1 MLVVTNVMGGTKRPG
16 MGVGLVRSCRHGR
29 DEVLAKEADVPVRRS
44 SIVLATVGI
53 VVIVLGV
60 VLRFVVV
67 PIATQLPAST
77 KLGITYSGTATL
89 LNSQA
94 LQSGDI
100 KNVIATNVPITIDR
114 LVKVTST
121 HGDTAVVSDNLT
133 IHAGSES
140 LPSPHDYALNRTS
153 LKGVAPP
160 KGVSVEPSKGALSST
175 FPIGPKAN
183 NSYRYYDSSTRQIVP
198 ITYTG
203 HATLDG
209 RSVNVYKFAAT
220 GPVKDPGLLKILPS
234 ALPKNLM
241 AGLAPLLPPAVRA
254 EITPS
259 TLAALSDPIPL
270 TYTAKTNI
278 VAYVDRQTGVPINE
292 TIAEQIVV
300 NVAAGSQSLSL
311 IPVLVLDFQVSP
323 ASMRYLAH
331 KAKTAGELLTLIK
344 VIVPIALIAIGGPL
358 LVVSIIRRRR
368 PQSTP
373 PSLSAAANGSQ
384 SEAPPCHAV
393 MTPQ

>member
-1 MLVVTNVMGGTKRPG
+1 MLVVTNVMGTGRPG
-16 MGVGLVRSCRHGR
+16 MGVGLVRSCPHGR

-53 VVIVLGV
+53 VVIVLGG

-100 KNVIATNVPITIDR
+100 KNVMATNVPITIDR

-121 HGDTAVVSDNLT
+121 HGDTAVVSDNLSV
-133 IHAGSES
+133 HAGSET
-140 LPSPHDYALNRTS
+140 LPSPHDYAPKRTS
-153 LKGVAPP
+153 PKGVPPP
-160 KGVSVEPSKGALSST
+160 KGVSVEPSQGALSST

-183 NSYRYYDSSTRQIVP
+183 NSYRYYDSTTRQIVP

-220 GPVKDPGLLKILPS
+220 GAVKDPGLLTILPS
-234 ALPKNLM
+234 SLPKNLI
-241 AGLAPLLPPAVRA
+241 AGLAPLLPPAVKA
-254 EITPS
+254 EISPA
-259 TLAALSDPIPL
+259 TLATLPDPIPL
-270 TYTAKTNI
+270 TYTARTNI

-292 TIAEQIVV
+292 TISEQIVV
-300 NVAAGSQSLSL
+300 NVAAGSQRLSL
-311 IPVLVLDFQVSP
+311 IPVLALDFQVSP
-323 ASMRYLAH
+323 ASMKYLAH
-331 KAKTAGELLTLIK
+331 KAKTAGVLLTLMK
-344 VIVPIALIAIGGPL
+344 GIVPIALIVIGGLL
-358 LVVSIIRRRR
+358 LVVAIIRRRR
-368 PQSTP
+368 PESTP
-373 PSLSAAANGSQ
+373 PSLAAAATGSQ
-384 SEAPPCHAV
+384 PA
-393 MTPQ
+393 Q